1 MKHCGTQE
9 LETGRL
15 LLRRLTMDDS
25 EMMFNNWASDP
36 EVTRYLR
43 WNAHRSW
50 AETAEILNEW
60 EKHYVEPT
68 FYQWGVENK
77 RSGVLMGTISLFPA
91 PELKTGWHLNTEI
104 LGSAWEAGYALGR
117 KWWNNGY
124 MTEAL
129 CAVRDYWFNTVD
141 APWLAAIHA
150 NENVASSAVLQKA
163 GFVYDHDVIDHKF
176 DGHGGALPRLP
187 PGKRGSM
194 SENTIDLDFG
204 TTAQKQQDG
213 EKLPSCC
220 WRWTGQ
226 VRYGPQ
232 SGRAA
237 GAG

>member
-15 LLRRLTMDDS
+15 LLRRLTVDDS

-36 EVTRYLR
+36 EVTRDLR

-50 AETAEILNEW
+50 GETAETLNEW
-60 EKHYVEPT
+60 EKHYGDPT

-117 KWWNNGY
+117 KWWNKGY

-129 CAVRDYWFNTVD
+129 CAVRVTFLDI
-141 APWLAAIHA
+141 P
-150 NENVASSAVLQKA
+150 E
-163 GFVYDHDVIDHKF
+163 
-176 DGHGGALPRLP
+176 
-187 PGKRGSM
+187 
-194 SENTIDLDFG
+194 ENTLHYLSGKVIKLKDPQILQQFDALDKSK
-204 TTAQKQQDG
+204 AA
-213 EKLPSCC
+213 EKNDH
-220 WRWTGQ
+220 
-226 VRYGPQ
+226 
-232 SGRAA
+232 A
-237 GAG
+237 

>member
-15 LLRRLTMDDS
+15 LLRRLSMDDS

-36 EVTRYLR
+36 EVTKYLR

-91 PELKTGWHLNTEI
+91 PELKTGWHLN
-104 LGSAWEAGYALGR
+104 
-117 KWWNNGY
+117 NGY

-141 APWLAAIHA
+141 APWLVAIHA

-176 DGHGGALPRLP
+176 DGTAVPCRAYHLV
-187 PGKRGSM
+187 K
-194 SENTIDLDFG
+194 EDL
-204 TTAQKQQDG
+204 
-213 EKLPSCC
+213 
-220 WRWTGQ
+220 
-226 VRYGPQ
+226 
-232 SGRAA
+232 
-237 GAG
+237 

>member
-141 APWLAAIHA
+141 APLA
-150 NENVASSAVLQKA
+150 
-163 GFVYDHDVIDHKF
+163 G
-176 DGHGGALPRLP
+176 GHPCQRECG
-187 PGKRGSM
+187 
-194 SENTIDLDFG
+194 
-204 TTAQKQQDG
+204 QQ
-213 EKLPSCC
+213 
-220 WRWTGQ
+220 R
-226 VRYGPQ
+226 
-232 SGRAA
+232 RAA
-237 GAG
+237 KSRFRLRPRCDRPQI

>member
-1 MKHCGTQE
+1 MIFGESVLGKLAMTFLMAMVPVVE
-9 LETGRL
+9 LRGAIPLGVAAGLPPAVAAVTAMAGNLTPVPCILL
-15 LLRRLTMDDS
+15 LLRRLSIDDS

-36 EVTRYLR
+36 EVTKYLR

-50 AETAEILNEW
+50 AETAEMLNEW
-60 EKHYVEPT
+60 EKHYGDPT

-141 APWLAAIHA
+141 APWLVAIHA

-176 DGHGGALPRLP
+176 DGTAVPCRAYHLV
-187 PGKRGSM
+187 K
-194 SENTIDLDFG
+194 EDL
-204 TTAQKQQDG
+204 
-213 EKLPSCC
+213 
-220 WRWTGQ
+220 
-226 VRYGPQ
+226 
-232 SGRAA
+232 
-237 GAG
+237 

>member
-77 RSGVLMGTISLFPA
+77 RSGVLMGSISLFPDE
-91 PELKTGWHLNTEI
+91 ELKTGWHLNTER
-104 LGSAWEAGYALGR
+104 LGPVWEVGYALGR

-176 DGHGGALPRLP
+176 DGTAAPCRAYHLV
-187 PGKRGSM
+187 K
-194 SENTIDLDFG
+194 EDL
-204 TTAQKQQDG
+204 
-213 EKLPSCC
+213 
-220 WRWTGQ
+220 
-226 VRYGPQ
+226 
-232 SGRAA
+232 
-237 GAG
+237 